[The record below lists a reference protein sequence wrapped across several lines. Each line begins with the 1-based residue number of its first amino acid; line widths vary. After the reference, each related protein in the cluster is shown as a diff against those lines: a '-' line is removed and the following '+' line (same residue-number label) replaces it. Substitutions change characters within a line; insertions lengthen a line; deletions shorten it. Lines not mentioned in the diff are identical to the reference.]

1 MLQEEVQ
8 DGKRQNIRMQ
18 DGKKLVMFME
28 MCYQL
33 YEQKM
38 YRAAY
43 RILQDSIWAED
54 AVQEA
59 FLKLMKGRV
68 YFEDACSDECKKYL
82 ITVIRHAAI
91 DIYNMKKREREFVC
105 FGDEALYG
113 ERAAAEDMVREDV
126 DIKEMISV
134 LSPRYYEVV
143 DYLAIKNLS
152 VEETA
157 KRLGISEANVRKRF
171 ERAKKK
177 LKQALQK

>member
-1 MLQEEVQ
+1 MRREEVQ
-8 DGKRQNIRMQ
+8 DAKRQNVKMQ

-28 MCYQL
+28 MCYRL

-68 YFEDACSDECKKYL
+68 YFEDVCSDECKKYL

-105 FGDEALYG
+105 FGDETLYG
-113 ERAAAEDMVREDV
+113 ERAAAEDLVGEDV
-126 DIKEMISV
+126 DIREMISS
-134 LSPRYYEVV
+134 LNPRYYEVV

-152 VEETA
+152 VKETA

-177 LKQALQK
+177 LKQALRK

>member
-1 MLQEEVQ
+1 MRREEV
-8 DGKRQNIRMQ
+8 Q

-28 MCYQL
+28 MCYRL

-91 DIYNMKKREREFVC
+91 DIYNMKKRERELVC
-105 FGDEALYG
+105 FGDETLYD
-113 ERAAAEDMVREDV
+113 ERAAAEDIVGEDV
-126 DIKEMISV
+126 DIRELISA

-143 DYLAIKNLS
+143 EYLAIKNLS
-152 VEETA
+152 VRETA